1 MKYGIQQLMVGKLL
15 KSENKAIELINTLKL
30 EGYSCI
36 ELDGFMI
43 RKVPYIVKLLT
54 DMAGMPTGNSN
65 RFDWNKIISS
75 TGIEV
80 IAIHEDL
87 DTIENKIDM
96 VVNECLM
103 FKSKYVVI
111 TGMYQYNYDSLE
123 ELDKL
128 IARLNKAGMKL
139 KEKGISL
146 LYHNHNVEFSRLSNG
161 DTSYLYIIKNTNK
174 EYVNFEFDG
183 YWATDAG
190 DNALKTIKCLGDRLK
205 LYHINDRQKKKYGKS
220 MTPIVK
226 FDACEL
232 GKGTMDIQG
241 IVEAL
246 KSTACEAIILETHK
260 NWINKNPL
268 ESAIISSKFIKSII

>member
-1 MKYGIQQLMVGKLL
+1 MKYGIQQLMLGQHFKTQ
-15 KSENKAIELINTLKL
+15 NKAIDRLNTL
-30 EGYSCI
+30 EDNGYACI

-43 RKVPYIVKLLT
+43 RHVPYIVKVLT
-54 DMAGMPTGNSN
+54 DMSGMPTGNSN
-65 RFDWNKIISS
+65 KFDWVEIIKE
-75 TGIEV
+75 TELEV

-87 DTIENKIDM
+87 DTIEKKMDM
-96 VVNECLM
+96 VIDECKK
-103 FKSKYVVI
+103 FHSKYVVI
-111 TGMYQYNYDSLE
+111 TGMYQFDYDSIA

-128 IARLNKAGMKL
+128 ISRLNEAGRAL

-146 LYHNHNVEFSRLSNG
+146 LYHNHNVEFSRLDNG
-161 DTSYLYIIKNTNK
+161 DTSYLYILKNTNP
-174 EYVNFEFDG
+174 EYVNFELDG

-190 DNALKTIKCLGDRLK
+190 ANVIKLIETLGSRLK

-232 GKGTMDIQG
+232 GNGVMDIEG
-241 IVEAL
+241 IVNAL
-246 KSTACEAIILETHK
+246 KSTSCEAIILETHK

-268 ESAIISSKFIKSII
+268 ESAIISSEFIKSLM